1 MSGLEAAVAVDSYP
15 ELKRWIEAA
24 PGEATSWQLSLGE
37 DNPIAAM
44 LTGIAPQH
52 YYFGSEFC
60 EFLLPVAKVL
70 ERALRLVK
78 DAGRQLTLMT
88 PIACDGV
95 IDRLR
100 DILPLLPEDSELIV
114 NDWGVASFARRE
126 FPHLR
131 LAAGRLLCKMIKDP
145 RLDNAVWADLYP
157 HGLGGRSFRALLDRL
172 AIARI
177 ELDLPPYA
185 RPDVFAELGIR
196 AALHAPYALVAKG
209 RLCKIGSLALATTQ
223 RYAPGRECQR
233 ECLSYAA
240 TCARPGKTTDLE
252 TTQRGNAIFYRHT
265 HAMSAT
271 ATAAVAQGW
280 LQRIVVH
287 GE

>member
-1 MSGLEAAVAVDSYP
+1 MNRLEAAVAVDSYP

-24 PGEATSWQLSLGE
+24 PGETTAWQASLGE
-37 DNPIAAM
+37 DDPLAA
-44 LTGIAPQH
+44 LLAGITPRH

-60 EFLLPVAKVL
+60 EFLLPAAKVL
-70 ERALRLVK
+70 KRALDLAK
-78 DAGRQLTLMT
+78 DAKRQLTLLT
-88 PIACDGV
+88 PLACDGV
-95 IDRLR
+95 IERLR
-100 DILPLLPEDSELIV
+100 DILPLLPEDSELVV

-145 RLDNAVWADLYP
+145 RLDNAVWASLYP
-157 HGLGGRSFRALLDRL
+157 HGLGGRSFHALLDRL
-172 AIARI
+172 GVVRI

-185 RPDVFAELGIR
+185 TPRLFSGLGIG
-196 AALHAPYALVAKG
+196 AALHAPYAYVSKG
-209 RLCKIGSLALATTQ
+209 RLCKIGSLSLATEQ

-240 TCARPGKTTDLE
+240 TSERPGKSADLE
-252 TTQRGNAIFYRHT
+252 TRQRGNTLFYRHT
-265 HAMSAT
+265 RAMSA
-271 ATAAVAQGW
+271 AAAAAVAQGS

-287 GE
+287 GD

>member
-1 MSGLEAAVAVDSYP
+1 MNRLEAAVAVDSYP

-24 PGEATSWQLSLGE
+24 PGETTAWQASLGE
-37 DNPIAAM
+37 DDPLAA
-44 LTGIAPQH
+44 LLAGIAPRH

-60 EFLLPVAKVL
+60 EFLLPAAKVL
-70 ERALRLVK
+70 KRALDLVK
-78 DAGRQLTLMT
+78 DAKRQLTLLT

-95 IDRLR
+95 IERLR
-100 DILPLLPEDSELIV
+100 DILPLLPEDSELVV
-114 NDWGVASFARRE
+114 NDWGVASVARRE

-145 RLDNAVWADLYP
+145 RLDNAVWAGLYP
-157 HGLGGRSFRALLDRL
+157 HGLGGRSFHALLDRL
-172 AIARI
+172 AVVRI

-185 RPDVFAELGIR
+185 TPRLFSGLGIG
-196 AALHAPYALVAKG
+196 AALHAPYAYVSKG
-209 RLCKIGSLALATTQ
+209 RLCKIGSLSLATEQ

-240 TCARPGKTTDLE
+240 TSERPGKSADLE
-252 TTQRGNAIFYRHT
+252 TRQRGNTLFYRHT
-265 HAMSAT
+265 RAMSA
-271 ATAAVAQGW
+271 AAAAAVAQGW

-287 GE
+287 GD